1 MQTEY
6 DKVGCKLVLGKG
18 LSDFC
23 TYWMGNGGLDCAG
36 ATADLFS
43 MIVLFQEDMAEIE
56 ANHASIRRELMVL
69 STQTKVTDFIELS
82 NRFVLRCCRRHPE
95 SYGVSHVPAVGAYQD
110 KQPEIEEPDPKRPK
124 LQKASALRHFI
135 GEAARGDPRGCAQ
148 PGLTTRFEALPDAEK
163 QRHSDGAATLNEA
176 RRLGARGFRPTNRMA
191 RAQRQRESAE
201 SSRIQMQQSVEL
213 DPTDTSASRALDAI
227 NLNSSMDFDEGVR
240 ALRRSLRS
248 VFTVDGTTLAI
259 QDKVLESHNSSN
271 RDADG
276 RIDGVPV
283 GIADVLHEDD
293 WKLMPHAVMSSI
305 KHVRGSFPLAVEAMR
320 F

>member
-1 MQTEY
+1 MIRVAVRSQ
-6 DKVGCKLVLGKG
+6 VWQRVSKLCQMLR
-18 LSDFC
+18 
-23 TYWMGNGGLDCAG
+23 N
-36 ATADLFS
+36 
-43 MIVLFQEDMAEIE
+43 
-56 ANHASIRRELMVL
+56 N
-69 STQTKVTDFIELS
+69 VT
-82 NRFVLRCCRRHPE
+82 P
-95 SYGVSHVPAVGAYQD
+95 
-110 KQPEIEEPDPKRPK
+110 
-124 LQKASALRHFI
+124 
-135 GEAARGDPRGCAQ
+135 
-148 PGLTTRFEALPDAEK
+148 TALP
-163 QRHSDGAATLNEA
+163 HSMKHDGWVFEDFA
-176 RRLGARGFRPTNRMA
+176 PTNRMA
-191 RAQRQRESAE
+191 RAQKQRESAE

-240 ALRRSLRS
+240 ALRRSLRNA
-248 VFTVDGTTLAI
+248 FTADGTTLAI

-305 KHVRGSFPLAVEAMR
+305 KHVRVSFPLAVDSMG